1 MSEFVDSFLKA
12 ASRLARSYIQDTTDF
27 INKISGLK
35 FIPECPKEKDFIASM
50 DVQSLYPNID
60 HKEGVDA
67 CSHVLDKRSN
77 QSFPTRVVVK
87 LILLILKCN
96 VMSFND
102 RFFHQIKGMAMGTP
116 MAVSYA
122 NIFMSEFEQ
131 CLVQDYEQRYKHKP
145 VLRLRFID
153 DTFLV
158 WIGNE
163 TSLKSFLKYC
173 NECSKSRDMSS
184 NIKFSYSY
192 SVSCKLFRAQSHN

>member
-1 MSEFVDSFLKA
+1 
-12 ASRLARSYIQDTTDF
+12 
-27 INKISGLK
+27 
-35 FIPECPKEKDFIASM
+35 M

-77 QSFPTRVVVK
+77 QLFPTRVVVK

-173 NECSKSRDMSS
+173 NECSNSRDMSS

>member
-1 MSEFVDSFLKA
+1 
-12 ASRLARSYIQDTTDF
+12 
-27 INKISGLK
+27 
-35 FIPECPKEKDFIASM
+35 
-50 DVQSLYPNID
+50 
-60 HKEGVDA
+60 
-67 CSHVLDKRSN
+67 
-77 QSFPTRVVVK
+77 
-87 LILLILKCN
+87 
-96 VMSFND
+96 MSFND
-102 RFFHQIKGMAMGTP
+102 RFFHRIKGMAMGTP